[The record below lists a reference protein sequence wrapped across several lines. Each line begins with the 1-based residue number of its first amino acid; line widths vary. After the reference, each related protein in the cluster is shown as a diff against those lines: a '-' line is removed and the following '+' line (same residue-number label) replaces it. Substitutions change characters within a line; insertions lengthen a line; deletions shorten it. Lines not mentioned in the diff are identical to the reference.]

1 MDKKDLK
8 LVDYTDSSSSSDDK
22 EKIKFPYPK
31 IAVVNP
37 MQIVTPE
44 IITDVP
50 EHDETTQFE
59 HDETTEFDPD
69 VSLTRQPIPPSSDNQ
84 PEQVRRESEIPEPEP
99 EIIILSS
106 DSETLS
112 IRTDTSLGL

>member
-8 LVDYTDSSSSSDDK
+8 LVDYTGSSSSSDDK

-50 EHDETTQFE
+50 EHDETTEFE

-69 VSLTRQPIPPSSDNQ
+69 VSLTRQPIPH
-84 PEQVRRESEIPEPEP
+84 QVTINLNKSEEKVKFLNLRL
-99 EIIILSS
+99 LS
-106 DSETLS
+106 
-112 IRTDTSLGL
+112 